1 MGSQVRVD
9 DVDVVDPGRASPME
23 KFPLGF
29 RASLLGFS
37 PTAGRL
43 SSPMVTWYIN
53 CSILHHLRGN
63 MRDISPCLLIIL
75 AHLKDSGSP
84 MDERGMLI
92 TP

>member
-29 RASLLGFS
+29 RASLLGFF

-63 MRDISPCLLIIL
+63 MRDIFTVFANNFSTF
-75 AHLKDSGSP
+75 
-84 MDERGMLI
+84 ERFRQSHG
-92 TP
+92 